1 MLFTVTGFSQA
12 CPGNKVTVTLQNITN
27 PTTTTLEFDVY
38 VSNTGSTSLQL
49 AALPGAVI
57 YNEGLLPTGA
67 TGTFTCITQPS
78 QTGNF
83 PNLNPLSTVLHT
95 VASRQLRWAS
105 TPVALTSGNTV
116 ALPAN
121 TPMKF
126 ARFRFTS
133 DFPWA
138 QNFPASLALRNT
150 TGAGYSVV
158 LATVYC
164 NANTSTINLSSS
176 SGTLVCNDANNT
188 PYAIALNTQ
197 TCATAASQ
205 TATSGVTCFGGNNG
219 SSTITMSPAPSV
231 TDITY
236 TVDGGA
242 SQSAT
247 VSNGVFTIT
256 GLAAGTHTV
265 VISNAGC
272 ANAITASGV
281 SIDGP
286 AALVASS
293 NAGTIACYRG
303 TTTVNISATGGTA
316 PYTGTGS
323 FTGVSNGDY
332 AYTVT
337 DANGCTS
344 VASGTIAQPDAL
356 TASSSAGTI
365 ACHGGSTSVTVS
377 AAGGTAPYTGTGSF
391 TVSAGDYSYT
401 LTDANGCSTTTTGTI
416 AQPTALSASS
426 SAGTIAC
433 NGGSTSVTVSA
444 TGGTAPY
451 TGTGSFTRTAGSYS
465 YMVTDANG
473 CSTTTTGTIAQPT
486 ALSASS
492 SAGTI
497 ACNGG
502 STSVTV
508 SATGG
513 TAPYTGTGSF
523 TRTAGSYSYMV
534 TDANGCS
541 TTTTGTIAE
550 PAALAASSSTGS
562 IACIGGSTSV
572 TVSATGGTAPYTG
585 TGSFTVSAGDYSY
598 TVTDANGCSSVTS
611 GTVTQPT
618 LLVVTSTPG
627 VIACTGGST
636 TVAVSATGGTAPY
649 TGTGSFTVNAG
660 PYSYTVTDAN
670 GCTKT
675 TTGTISVTPNY
686 TLTLTSAARTN
697 VQAKCIS
704 TAITSITYAASG
716 TLTGVAASGLPTGV
730 TGTYVAATKILTI
743 AGTPSVAGTFTYTV
757 TATGLCGTLTTTG
770 TITVSPKAV
779 VGAISGAG
787 AICNGDTKIL
797 TLATGSVGSIQW
809 QSYASSSATAP
820 AATDTN
826 WSNSIGATD
835 AATYTAAPT
844 ATTWYRVVTSS
855 GACTPAVSAAVAV
868 TVSQPTAVGELSA
881 LASSVC
887 TGAGTTLTLT
897 NATGTIAWQKAPVTN
912 GVAGTFAAVAG
923 NLTTILATGNLTATT
938 AYRVVV
944 SSGACSTS
952 TSNPVT
958 VTVSAKSAV
967 KTISGAGAICN
978 GDSKLLTLA
987 TGSVGTIQWQSYVS
1001 SSATAPAATDAN
1013 WSDISGATNP
1023 TTYTAAPS
1031 ISTWYRVVAT
1041 SGACSSIA
1049 SAAVAVT
1056 VSQPTAVGELSSAAS
1071 SVCTGSGTTLNLTNA
1086 TGTIAWQ
1093 KAPVTNGV
1101 VGTFAAVAG
1110 NLTTTLATGN
1120 LTATTAYRV
1129 VVSSGACS
1137 TSISNAVIV
1146 SVSAKSAVKTISGA
1160 GAICNGDSKLLT
1172 LATGSVGTI
1181 QWQSYVSSSATAPA
1195 ATDAN
1200 WSDIS
1205 GATNPTTYT
1214 AAPSISTWYRVVATS
1229 GACSSIASAAVAV
1242 TVSQPTAVGELSAL
1256 ASSVCT
1262 GAGTTLTLTN
1272 ATGTIAW
1279 QKAPVTNGV
1288 AGTFAAVAGNLT
1300 TLLATGNLTT
1310 TTAYRVV
1317 VSSGACSTST
1327 SNVVIVTVSAAAK
1340 ATAVTGNTGATTSAT
1355 SVCSGAK
1362 TLALATGYVGLIQ
1375 WQYYFAEGS
1384 ATVVTNTTTTA
1395 TWTDIDGATATTLS
1409 AASSAA
1415 GNVWFRVKFTSGPCA
1430 TLAYSTPVNVWIKAC
1445 GSSVRI
1451 EDAIEFK
1458 AIAYPNPFAENFKL
1472 DVKTSS
1478 EEALQIKVYDMLGKL
1493 VENRILEVSE
1503 IEGLEVGANYPSG
1516 VYNVIV
1522 SQGDVVKTLRVIKRQ
1537 SLRHLNNSKPPQEIE
1552 EAF

>member
-401 LTDANGCSTTTTGTI
+401 L
-416 AQPTALSASS
+416 
-426 SAGTIAC
+426 
-433 NGGSTSVTVSA
+433 
-444 TGGTAPY
+444 
-451 TGTGSFTRTAGSYS
+451 
-465 YMVTDANG
+465 TDANG

-978 GDSKLLTLA
+978 GTTKLLTLA
-987 TGSVGTIQWQSYVS
+987 TGSIGSIQWQSYVS

-1013 WSDISGATNP
+1013 WSNIIGETNP

-1031 ISTWYRVVAT
+1031 TTTWYRVVAT

-1160 GAICNGDSKLLT
+1160 GAICNGTTKLLT
-1172 LATGSVGTI
+1172 LATGSIGSI

-1200 WSDIS
+1200 WSNII
-1205 GATNPTTYT
+1205 GETNPTTYT
-1214 AAPSISTWYRVVATS
+1214 AAPSTTTWYRVVATS

>member
-473 CSTTTTGTIAQPT
+473 CSTTTTGTIA
-486 ALSASS
+486 
-492 SAGTI
+492 
-497 ACNGG
+497 
-502 STSVTV
+502 
-508 SATGG
+508 
-513 TAPYTGTGSF
+513 
-523 TRTAGSYSYMV
+523 
-534 TDANGCS
+534 
-541 TTTTGTIAE
+541 E

-881 LASSVC
+881 LAASVC
-887 TGAGTTLTLT
+887 TGTGTTLTLT

-1256 ASSVCT
+1256 AASVCT
-1262 GAGTTLTLTN
+1262 GTGTTLTLTN

-1493 VENRILEVSE
+1493 VDNRILQTTEA
-1503 IEGLEVGANYPSG
+1503 EGFEVGANYPSG

-1522 SQGDVVKTLRVIKRQ
+1522 SQGDTVKTLRVIKRQ
-1537 SLRHLNNSKPPQEIE
+1537 S
-1552 EAF
+1552 